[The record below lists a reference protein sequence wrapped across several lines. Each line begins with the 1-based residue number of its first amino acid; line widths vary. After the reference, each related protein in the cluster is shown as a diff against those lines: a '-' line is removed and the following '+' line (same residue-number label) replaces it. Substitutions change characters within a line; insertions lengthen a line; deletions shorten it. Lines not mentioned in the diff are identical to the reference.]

1 MTCIVGLVHD
11 GKVLIGG
18 DSAGVGGYDLT
29 VRGDQ
34 KVWAKDG
41 WAFGFTSSFRM
52 GQLLRYS
59 LHPPKRHPDTD
70 LMQYMVTEF
79 IDAVRKCLKDGGYA
93 TVKDG
98 GEQAGCFLVG
108 HSGRLFR
115 VDSDYQVGESAAA
128 YDAVGCGD
136 SFAKGALF
144 ATGAV
149 AADPVRLGLLT
160 LPAQP
165 VDPALRVTNALLAA
179 EAMSAGVRGPFH
191 IVTT

>member
-144 ATGAV
+144 ANARIK
-149 AADPVRLGLLT
+149 AK
-160 LPAQP
+160 
-165 VDPALRVTNALLAA
+165 DPAPTQSAIAQMLDPRSRVLNALEAA